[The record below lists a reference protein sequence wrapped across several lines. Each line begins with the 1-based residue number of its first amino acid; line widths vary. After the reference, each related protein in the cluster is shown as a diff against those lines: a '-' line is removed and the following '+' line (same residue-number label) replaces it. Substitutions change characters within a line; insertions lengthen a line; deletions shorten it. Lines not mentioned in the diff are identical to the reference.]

1 MAKRIPWD
9 RYEIALLLVAYEK
22 IANGDDY
29 SAVALQLSNTLRQL
43 AIHRGIEIDET
54 YRNVN
59 GMNMQLGNVQYL
71 FTNGKQGLS
80 NASRAI
86 RNMYEMYR
94 NNHTEFEAVLK
105 EANKLSGVSDE
116 TIKQPEKNPVK
127 THDAPRKTV
136 KRVPWDIYE
145 TSLLFMAYEQI
156 INGNKFA
163 DEATWL
169 SIILRKLA
177 VNRGLEIDEVY
188 RNINGVAMHL
198 YQVQF
203 LFTDGK
209 KGLPVSSKLIQKM
222 FDIYQNK
229 PIEYQNILKEAI
241 QLSGETTQKKKYSTS
256 IKSKTEQLSQI
267 ELFVLQS
274 DLAGV
279 TFDDIAEHCNMS
291 MLGAKNAVKASINIV
306 SVHDRLLHKEAFVDW
321 EIGADCLQAV
331 LEKLMKKNNGYV
343 SAIQLFEYARLDM
356 AMFMN
361 DNDMNTQRKIY
372 DMAEH
377 LFGKENYHGI
387 HYTFQGHTHISQS
400 KESISSKLDIIKKY
414 ARDEGGFICEKEL
427 EKYLKNLG
435 INHTH
440 TRQYMKLYE
449 VPDYLFYEPGYLIT
463 AESIGITPKW
473 LDKVKKA
480 LDKLFD
486 DVGDHIVIR
495 DIHPLWYQL
504 LPELPNDRQWTA
516 LLLQNILRF
525 YNSEIGARTIYALD
539 TQSIETLHAMI
550 VSFDSEIQTFSDAVL
565 SIFAEN
571 RTNQFADATLTYT
584 REELREILVEHGLI
598 AGRELK
604 SAMPDALPSDEHF
617 VWDLENKNIT
627 IKI

>member
-1 MAKRIPWD
+1 
-9 RYEIALLLVAYEK
+9 
-22 IANGDDY
+22 
-29 SAVALQLSNTLRQL
+29 
-43 AIHRGIEIDET
+43 
-54 YRNVN
+54 
-59 GMNMQLGNVQYL
+59 
-71 FTNGKQGLS
+71 
-80 NASRAI
+80 
-86 RNMYEMYR
+86 
-94 NNHTEFEAVLK
+94 
-105 EANKLSGVSDE
+105 
-116 TIKQPEKNPVK
+116 
-127 THDAPRKTV
+127 
-136 KRVPWDIYE
+136 
-145 TSLLFMAYEQI
+145 MAYEQI
-156 INGNKFA
+156 INGKKFA
-163 DEATWL
+163 DEAAWL
-169 SIILRKLA
+169 SIRLRRLA
-177 VNRGLEIDEVY
+177 VNRGVEIDEVY
-188 RNINGVAMHL
+188 RNINGMAMHL

-203 LFTDGK
+203 LFTDGE
-209 KGLPVSSKLIQKM
+209 KGLPVSSKLIRKM

-229 PIEYQNILKEAI
+229 PTEYQSILKEAI
-241 QLSGETTQKKKYSTS
+241 KLSGETTQEKKDSTS
-256 IKSKTEQLSQI
+256 IKSKTEQLTQI
-267 ELFVLQS
+267 ESFVLQS
-274 DLAGV
+274 DLSGV
-279 TFDDIAEHCNMS
+279 TFDDIAEHCNTS
-291 MLGAKNAVKASINIV
+291 VLGVKNAVKASMNIV

-356 AMFMN
+356 TMFIN

-372 DMAEH
+372 DMAAH

-414 ARDEGGFICEKEL
+414 AHDEGGFICEKEL
-427 EKYLKNLG
+427 EEYLKNLG

-495 DIHPLWYQL
+495 DIQPLWYQI
-504 LPELPNDRQWTA
+504 LPELPNGRQWTA
-516 LLLQNILRF
+516 LLLQNIMRF

-550 VSFDSEIQTFSDAVL
+550 VSLDSEIQTFSDAVL

-571 RTNQFADATLTYT
+571 HINQFANTTLTYT
-584 REELREILVEHGLI
+584 GEELREILLEYGLI
-598 AGRELK
+598 AGRELIYT
-604 SAMPDALPSDEHF
+604 MPDALPSDEHF
-617 VWDLENKNIT
+617 IWDLENKNIT